1 MISRQPKHA
10 RSIVAIQKNSV
21 IVRRVRLPRFFSRA
35 SDRILLGLSGIVSI
49 VSYPALAFAAGGI
62 QNPTSVGSVNE
73 FIQKVLEAMVR
84 LGIVV
89 VALFI
94 LIAGFMYVAARGN
107 AGKIT
112 EAHENF
118 KYVIY
123 GAILILG
130 AWVIATIIGGTV
142 TQILGA

>member
-1 MISRQPKHA
+1 MMKRLG
-10 RSIVAIQKNSV
+10 SICTSAI
-21 IVRRVRLPRFFSRA
+21 
-35 SDRILLGLSGIVSI
+35 SGIVS
-49 VSYPALAFAAGGI
+49 ALPKVALAAGGI
-62 QNPTSVGSVNE
+62 QNPTSVGTVNE

-94 LIAGFMYVAARGN
+94 LIVGFMYVSARGN
-107 AGKIT
+107 VGKIT

-118 KYVIY
+118 KYVVY

>member
-1 MISRQPKHA
+1 MKRIFSW
-10 RSIVAIQKNSV
+10 VASAV
-21 IVRRVRLPRFFSRA
+21 
-35 SDRILLGLSGIVSI
+35 
-49 VSYPALAFAAGGI
+49 ALAPWVALAAGSGGI
-62 QNPTSVGSVNE
+62 QNPTSVGSINE

-89 VALFI
+89 IALFI
-94 LIAGFMYVAARGN
+94 LIAGFMYVSARGN
-107 AGKIT
+107 AGKIS

>member
-1 MISRQPKHA
+1 MIRLFTLLA
-10 RSIVAIQKNSV
+10 SV
-21 IVRRVRLPRFFSRA
+21 LTLPS
-35 SDRILLGLSGIVSI
+35 
-49 VSYPALAFAAGGI
+49 LAWAAGTVI
-62 QNPTSVGSVNE
+62 QNPTGVSSINA

-84 LGIVV
+84 LGLVV
-89 VALFI
+89 VAFFI
-94 LIAGFMYVAARGN
+94 LLAGFYYISARGN
-107 AGKIT
+107 PNKLG

-130 AWVIATIIGGTV
+130 AWVIATIVGGTV

>member
-1 MISRQPKHA
+1 
-10 RSIVAIQKNSV
+10 
-21 IVRRVRLPRFFSRA
+21 
-35 SDRILLGLSGIVSI
+35 
-49 VSYPALAFAAGGI
+49 
-62 QNPTSVGSVNE
+62 
-73 FIQKVLEAMVR
+73 
-84 LGIVV
+84 
-89 VALFI
+89 
-94 LIAGFMYVAARGN
+94 MYVAARGN

>member
-1 MISRQPKHA
+1 M
-10 RSIVAIQKNSV
+10 
-21 IVRRVRLPRFFSRA
+21 
-35 SDRILLGLSGIVSI
+35 VSI